1 MPIELLV
8 NGFLEGS
15 RIALAGMGFA
25 LIFYTTKELH
35 FAYGV
40 LIAAAGY
47 VCYWMIAVAGISA
60 FVAVPVSLLFGAASG
75 AAVQRFLYRHLP
87 DHLSV
92 LLFSFGLAILLENLL
107 HLRFG
112 PNDLIMP
119 PGPLTEGVVLFDRI
133 YVRVIDFVALGVFA
147 VVWAGI
153 WYLLD
158 RRRIGLALRAVMRDP
173 EVSELVGIKT
183 GQIKLFAYAVGSL
196 IGALAGI
203 ISVTRSGVRPGA
215 GFDLMLFAFIVTLLG
230 IGKMHRVVLWGV
242 GLGVFMSLVAWQL
255 PTEMRTLM
263 AFGAML
269 IYLVLRTREGPLI
282 RRRVTPVPGQEAAS

>member
-47 VCYWMIAVAGISA
+47 VCYWMIAVAGITG
-60 FVAVPVSLLFGAASG
+60 FIAVPIALAVGAASG
-75 AAVQRFLYRHLP
+75 AAVQHFLYRRLP

-112 PNDLIMP
+112 PNDLILP
-119 PGPLTEGVVLFDRI
+119 PSIMTGGVVLFDRI
-133 YVRVIDFVALGVFA
+133 YVRVIDFVGLGVFA
-147 VVWAGI
+147 AVWAGM
-153 WYLLD
+153 WYLLA

-173 EVSELVGIKT
+173 EVSELVGIRT
-183 GQIKLFAYAVGSL
+183 GQVKLFAYAVGSL
-196 IGALAGI
+196 IGALAGV
-203 ISVTRSGVRPGA
+203 ISVTRTGVRPGA

-230 IGKMHRVVLWGV
+230 IGRMHRVVLWGI
-242 GLGVFMSLVAWQL
+242 GLGVFMSLVAWRL

-263 AFGAML
+263 AFAAML
-269 IYLVLRTREGPLI
+269 IYLVARTHERPRGQ
-282 RRRVTPVPGQEAAS
+282 RRRTKVGVAS